1 GIIVKVKYLF
11 ISVGVLLV
19 IVLAVFVVRGGQ
31 VMISNMALDSAQNKI
46 EKTEI
51 GDKINNQL
59 KKEGYPVSGLVLG
72 LYSLEDIDLKIATSM
87 ELKEDAKEEIK
98 LIVHSLAKQNGF
110 SPNAFSI
117 TFASV
122 AEKTSSIILKR
133 FSSLVFQ

>member
-1 GIIVKVKYLF
+1 VKVKYLF

>member
-1 GIIVKVKYLF
+1 MKVKYLF